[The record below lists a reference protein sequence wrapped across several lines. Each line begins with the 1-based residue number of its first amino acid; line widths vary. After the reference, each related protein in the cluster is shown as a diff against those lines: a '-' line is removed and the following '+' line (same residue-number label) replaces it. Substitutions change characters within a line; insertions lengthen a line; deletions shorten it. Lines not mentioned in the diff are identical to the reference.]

1 MTSGS
6 AARANRKLPELATM
20 PRVVGIIGG
29 MGPEATLDLMRRV
42 LAKTPA
48 QDDQDHIHLIVESNP
63 KIPSRIAHLIEKTGA
78 DPTLELVRIAR
89 NLERA
94 GAEAL
99 AIPCNTAHAYAPSIR
114 RAVSIPL
121 LDMVQL
127 TVDQISSSPIPSA
140 HIASSP
146 TAGAQRVQRVG
157 LLASSAVLATEL
169 YAKAFADHGIA
180 VVHPARQDDVMA
192 LIRAVKRGE
201 TGLDI
206 QAALGRTALDLANH
220 VDVLLVGCS
229 ELSVISAGITA
240 PFVDSLDV
248 QAQAIVNF
256 AGKTSVAQSPVA
268 PS

>member
-1 MTSGS
+1 MSMTSDS
-6 AARANRKLPELATM
+6 AARVTPKQPELATM
-20 PRVVGIIGG
+20 HRVVGIIGG

-63 KIPSRIAHLIEKTGA
+63 KIPSRIAHLIEGTGD
-78 DPTLELVRIAR
+78 DPTPELIRIAV
-89 NLERA
+89 NLQRA
-94 GAEAL
+94 GAQAL
-99 AIPCNTAHAYAPSIR
+99 AIPCNTAHAYAHSIR

-127 TVDQISSSPIPSA
+127 TVDQIANSR
-140 HIASSP
+140 
-146 TAGAQRVQRVG
+146 RVARVG

-180 VVHPARQDDVMA
+180 VVHPARQDEVMS
-192 LIRAVKRGE
+192 LIKAVKSGD
-201 TGLDI
+201 TGPEI
-206 QAALGRTALDLANH
+206 QAALARSAHDLANH
-220 VDVLLVGCS
+220 ADVLLVGCS
-229 ELSVISAGITA
+229 ELSVIAAGITA

-256 AGKTSVAQSPVA
+256 AISSAL
-268 PS
+268 

>member
-1 MTSGS
+1 M
-6 AARANRKLPELATM
+6 PTM
-20 PRVVGIIGG
+20 HRVGIIGG

-63 KIPSRIAHLIEKTGA
+63 KIPSRIAHLIEGTGA
-78 DPTLELVRIAR
+78 DPTPELIRIAV
-89 NLERA
+89 NLQRA

-99 AIPCNTAHAYAPSIR
+99 AIPCNTAHAYAHSIR

-127 TVDQISSSPIPSA
+127 SVDR
-140 HIASSP
+140 IASSR
-146 TAGAQRVQRVG
+146 RVARVG

-169 YAKAFADHGIA
+169 YAKAFAGQGIA
-180 VVHPARQDDVMA
+180 VVYPERQDEVMS
-192 LIRAVKRGE
+192 LIKAVKRGE
-201 TGLDI
+201 TGSNVH
-206 QAALGRTALDLANH
+206 AALAQIAAELANQA
-220 VDVLLVGCS
+220 DVLLIGCS
-229 ELSVISAGITA
+229 ELSVISSGITA

-256 AGKTSVAQSPVA
+256 ATSSAL
-268 PS
+268 

>member
-1 MTSGS
+1 MH
-6 AARANRKLPELATM
+6 
-20 PRVVGIIGG
+20 RVVGIIGG

-63 KIPSRIAHLIEKTGA
+63 KIPSRIAHLIEGTGA
-78 DPTLELVRIAR
+78 DPTQELIRIAR

-99 AIPCNTAHAYAPSIR
+99 AIPCNTAHAYAHSIR

-127 TVDQISSSPIPSA
+127 TVDQI
-140 HIASSP
+140 
-146 TAGAQRVQRVG
+146 AGSRRVARVG

-169 YAKAFADHGIA
+169 YAKSFAGHGIA
-180 VVHPARQDDVMA
+180 VVPPARQDDVMS
-192 LIRAVKRGE
+192 LIKAVKRGE
-201 TGLDI
+201 TGTQI
-206 QAALGRTALDLANH
+206 QAALARTALDLADQA
-220 VDVLLVGCS
+220 DVLLVGCS
-229 ELSVISAGITA
+229 ELSVIAAAITA

-248 QAQAIVNF
+248 QAQAIVTF
-256 AGKTSVAQSPVA
+256 ATSVQSPVRQA
-268 PS
+268 S